1 MRNTNI
7 PIEEKPA
14 ERVATAT
21 GAVTTGFDAR
31 TLFWE
36 KLICVSAV
44 VGVLAVAL
52 TLFRYAH
59 PLADDFARGYKG
71 RVQGIVPSI
80 VNEYFTWTGRWA
92 ACGLSYFLT
101 TSFDIVRFYP
111 LLLAIIPLA
120 LAAAVYLLLQA
131 SGIGATR
138 WQRAA
143 LTGAALAIY
152 WAGLPDPGDNFY
164 WLTGSVDNVAGL
176 VVSLLLLAGLIGFRA
191 RTQLFSLVAGIGL
204 SLLAVLATGFH
215 EVFGL
220 ILCVVLAGG
229 TLRAWL
235 AGDSRRWLWTVCFAA
250 ALIGFL
256 IVYVAPGNSI
266 RRAEFPDAANFGVTL
281 QLTIKQGVSNVIP
294 WVLDIRLL
302 AATVILL
309 VLAPR
314 SLVERGRSSRVRT
327 RDIVIV
333 VLTWATA
340 IFAAFAAV
348 SWAIGMKM
356 APRTLDGIYFIF
368 LTGWFWVLIMVMR
381 RFAERDEPLLVAAP
395 LLRRI
400 AVAMFVAAML
410 LTGNTWKA
418 LQDLRG
424 AAPAYS
430 QAMGA
435 RYRSLAAAAARGERD
450 ALVEPLPQKP
460 ESFIKYFELRE
471 DPDYWEN
478 WSVAHYFGLDTVRMS
493 GKSDKNR

>member
-1 MRNTNI
+1 MYNTNI
-7 PIEEKPA
+7 PIEEMPA
-14 ERVATAT
+14 ERNTTAAVASD
-21 GAVTTGFDAR
+21 FDGR

-36 KLICVSAV
+36 KFVCVSAV
-44 VGVLAVAL
+44 VGVLAVAV

-71 RVQGIVPSI
+71 RAQGIVPSI

-111 LLLAIIPLA
+111 LLLTIIPLA
-120 LAAAVYLLLQA
+120 LAAAVYLQLQA
-131 SGIGATR
+131 SEIGATR
-138 WQRAA
+138 RQRAA
-143 LTGAALAIY
+143 LTAALLAVY

-176 VVSLLLLAGLIGFRA
+176 VLSLLLLAGLIGFRA
-191 RTQLFSLVAGIGL
+191 RTPLLSVAAGIGL

-220 ILCVVLAGG
+220 LLCVVLAGG
-229 TLRAWL
+229 TFRAWL
-235 AGDSRRWLWTVCFAA
+235 ARDPRRWSWTVCLAA

-256 IVYVAPGNSI
+256 IVYIAPGNGA
-266 RRAEFPDAANFGVTL
+266 RRAEFPLAANLGVTL

-294 WVLDIRLL
+294 WILDIRLL
-302 AATVILL
+302 AATILML
-309 VLAPR
+309 ILAPH
-314 SLVERGRSSRVRT
+314 SLIERGRSSRVTT
-327 RDIVIV
+327 RDIIIV
-333 VLTWATA
+333 LLTWATA

-368 LTGWFWVLIMVMR
+368 LAGWFWVLVMVMR
-381 RFAERDEPLLVAAP
+381 RFAERDEPLLIAAP

-400 AVAMFVAAML
+400 AVAIFVVAML

-424 AAPAYS
+424 AAPVYS
-430 QAMGA
+430 AAMNA

-450 ALVEPLPQKP
+450 VAVEPLPQKP

-478 WSVAHYFGLDTVRMS
+478 WSVAHYFGLNTVRMS
-493 GKSDKNR
+493 GKSDENR

>member
-1 MRNTNI
+1 MSNTNI

-14 ERVATAT
+14 ERAPA
-21 GAVTTGFDAR
+21 AVTSDFDAR

-36 KLICVSAV
+36 KRVCVSAV
-44 VGVLAVAL
+44 IGVLAVAV

-80 VNEYFTWTGRWA
+80 INEYFTWTGRWA

-111 LLLAIIPLA
+111 LLLTIIPAA
-120 LAAAVYLLLQA
+120 LTAAVYLLLQA

-143 LTGAALAIY
+143 LTAAALAIY

-191 RTQLFSLVAGIGL
+191 RTPLLSVIAGIGL

-220 ILCVVLAGG
+220 ILCVVFAGG
-229 TLRAWL
+229 TLQAWL
-235 AGDSRRWLWTVCFAA
+235 AGDSRRWLWTVCLAA

-256 IVYVAPGNSI
+256 IVYVAPGNGV
-266 RRAEFPDAANFGVTL
+266 RRAEFPLAANLGVTL
-281 QLTIKQGVSNVIP
+281 QLTIKQSVSNIIL
-294 WVLDIRLL
+294 WILDVRLL
-302 AATVILL
+302 AATILL
-309 VLAPR
+309 LILAPR
-314 SLVERGRSSRVRT
+314 SLTEHRRSSCVVT
-327 RDIVIV
+327 RDIVIIA
-333 VLTWATA
+333 LTWAAA

-368 LTGWFWVLIMVMR
+368 LAGWFWVLVMVMR
-381 RFAERDEPLLVAAP
+381 RFAERDEPLLIAAP

-400 AVAMFVAAML
+400 AVAMFVVAML

-430 QAMGA
+430 AAMGA
-435 RYRSLAAAAARGERD
+435 RYRSLAAAAARGEQD
-450 ALVEPLPQKP
+450 ATVEPLPQQP

-478 WSVAHYFGLDTVRMS
+478 WSVAHYFGLNTVRMS

>member
-1 MRNTNI
+1 MYNTNI
-7 PIEEKPA
+7 PIEEMPA
-14 ERVATAT
+14 ERTTTAAVASD
-21 GAVTTGFDAR
+21 FDVR

-36 KLICVSAV
+36 RCVCVSAV
-44 VGVLAVAL
+44 VGVLAVAV

-92 ACGLSYFLT
+92 ACSLSYFLT
-101 TSFDIVRFYP
+101 ASFDIVRFYP
-111 LLLAIIPLA
+111 LLLTIIPLA

-131 SGIGATR
+131 SEIGATR
-138 WQRAA
+138 LQRVAVTAA
-143 LTGAALAIY
+143 ILAVY

-191 RTQLFSLVAGIGL
+191 RTPLLSVAAGIGL

-229 TLRAWL
+229 TLKAWM
-235 AGDSRRWLWTVCFAA
+235 AKDSRRWLWTICLAA

-256 IVYVAPGNSI
+256 IVYIAPGNSV
-266 RRAEFPDAANFGVTL
+266 RRAEFPLAANIGVTL

-302 AATVILL
+302 SATIVLL
-309 VLAPR
+309 ILAPR
-314 SLVERGRSSRVRT
+314 ALIERHQSGRIKT
-327 RDIVIV
+327 RDIIIV

-340 IFAAFAAV
+340 IFTAFAAV

-368 LTGWFWVLIMVMR
+368 LVGWFWVLIMIMR
-381 RFAERDEPLLVAAP
+381 QFAERDEPLIIASP

-400 AVAMFVAAML
+400 AVAMFVVAML

-430 QAMGA
+430 AAMDA
-435 RYRSLAAAAARGERD
+435 RYSSLAASAARGEQD
-450 ALVEPLPQKP
+450 ATVEPLPQQP

-478 WSVAHYFGLDTVRMS
+478 WSVAHYFGLNTVRMS
-493 GKSDKNR
+493 GESDKNR

>member
-1 MRNTNI
+1 MYNTNI
-7 PIEEKPA
+7 PIEEMPA
-14 ERVATAT
+14 ERATAD
-21 GAVTTGFDAR
+21 AVASDFDVR

-36 KLICVSAV
+36 RCLCVSAV
-44 VGVLAVAL
+44 VGVLAVAVA
-52 TLFRYAH
+52 LFRYAH

-92 ACGLSYFLT
+92 ACSLSYFLT
-101 TSFDIVRFYP
+101 ASFDIVRFYP
-111 LLLAIIPLA
+111 LLLMIIPLA
-120 LAAAVYLLLQA
+120 LAAAIYLLLQA
-131 SGIGATR
+131 CEIGATR
-138 WQRAA
+138 LQRAA
-143 LTGAALAIY
+143 VTAAILAIY

-176 VVSLLLLAGLIGFRA
+176 VVSLLLLAGLIGFQA
-191 RTQLFSLVAGIGL
+191 RTPLLSVAAGVGL

-229 TLRAWL
+229 TLKAWL
-235 AGDSRRWLWTVCFAA
+235 AKDSRRWLWTVCLAA

-256 IVYVAPGNSI
+256 IVYIAPGNSV
-266 RRAEFPDAANFGVTL
+266 RRAEFPLAANIGVTL

-294 WVLDIRLL
+294 WILDIRLL
-302 AATVILL
+302 AATIVLL
-309 VLAPR
+309 ILAPR
-314 SLVERGRSSRVRT
+314 ALIERRPSGRITT
-327 RDIVIV
+327 RDIIIV

-368 LTGWFWVLIMVMR
+368 LAGWFWVLVMVMR
-381 RFAERDEPLLVAAP
+381 RFAERDEPLLIAVP

-410 LTGNTWKA
+410 LTGNTWDA

-430 QAMGA
+430 QAMGE
-435 RYRSLAAAAARGERD
+435 RYRSLAAAAALGERD
-450 ALVEPLPQKP
+450 AAVEPIPQQP

-478 WSVAHYFGLDTVRMS
+478 WSVAHYFGLNTVRMS
-493 GKSDKNR
+493 GKSDVNR

>member
-1 MRNTNI
+1 MYNTNI
-7 PIEEKPA
+7 PIEEMPA
-14 ERVATAT
+14 ERATAA
-21 GAVTTGFDAR
+21 AVASDFDMR

-36 KLICVSAV
+36 KCVCVSAV
-44 VGVLAVAL
+44 VGVLAVAV

-92 ACGLSYFLT
+92 ACSLSYFLT
-101 TSFDIVRFYP
+101 ASFDIVRFYP
-111 LLLAIIPLA
+111 LLLTIIPLA
-120 LAAAVYLLLQA
+120 LAMAVYLLVQA
-131 SGIGATR
+131 SEIGVTR
-138 WQRAA
+138 LQRAA
-143 LTGAALAIY
+143 VTAAILAIY

-176 VVSLLLLAGLIGFRA
+176 VVSLLLLAGLIGFRV
-191 RTQLFSLVAGIGL
+191 RTPLLSLLAGVGL

-235 AGDSRRWLWTVCFAA
+235 AGDSRRWLWTVCLAA
-250 ALIGFL
+250 AIIGFL
-256 IVYVAPGNSI
+256 IVYIAPGNGV
-266 RRAEFPDAANFGVTL
+266 RRAEFPLAANFGVTL
-281 QLTIKQGVSNVIP
+281 QLTIKQGVSNVTP

-302 AATVILL
+302 SATIVLL
-309 VLAPR
+309 ILAPR
-314 SLVERGRSSRVRT
+314 ALIERHQSGRIKT
-327 RDIVIV
+327 RDIMIV

-340 IFAAFAAV
+340 IFSAFAAV

-368 LTGWFWVLIMVMR
+368 LAGWFWVLIMVMR
-381 RFAERDEPLLVAAP
+381 QFAERDEPLIIASP

-400 AVAMFVAAML
+400 AVAMFVVAML

-424 AAPAYS
+424 AAPVYS
-430 QAMGA
+430 AAMDT
-435 RYRSLAAAAARGERD
+435 RYSSLAAAAARGEQD
-450 ALVEPLPQKP
+450 ATVEPLPQHP

-478 WSVAHYFGLDTVRMS
+478 WSVAHYFGLNTVRMS